1 MTVTVNTP
9 SKTYEVI
16 CASGAIAELIPTL
29 ERVARGSR
37 IALLTDDKV
46 DALHSERVCGMLEA
60 GGVSYVKY
68 VIKNGE
74 AFKNPQTLFDF
85 LEFMAE
91 SGIDRSDCILALG
104 GGVVG
109 DLAGFAASVYQ
120 RGIKFVQI
128 PTTLLAMVDSSVG
141 GKTAVD
147 LKAGKNLAGTFYQPE
162 AVICDTDF
170 TATLDKR
177 VFRDGCAEVIK
188 YGVILDSELFNRL
201 EGGIEGCLEYAVSR
215 SVELKRDI
223 VVSDERD
230 NGIRAILNYGHTFG
244 HAIESL
250 SSFSVS
256 HGEAVAKGM
265 VLASKAA
272 SLLGIADLT
281 ERITAILHSYGF
293 DLDCPYSAQQ
303 IAAAARKDKKRSGD
317 SITLVLAESIG
328 SCRLHKADITEL
340 ESILGQIL

>member
-1 MTVTVNTP
+1 M
-9 SKTYEVI
+9 
-16 CASGAIAELIPTL
+16 
-29 ERVARGSR
+29 
-37 IALLTDDKV
+37 
-46 DALHSERVCGMLEA
+46 
-60 GGVSYVKY
+60 
-68 VIKNGE
+68 
-74 AFKNPQTLFDF
+74 
-85 LEFMAE
+85 
-91 SGIDRSDCILALG
+91 
-104 GGVVG
+104 G

-244 HAIESL
+244 HAIEIL